1 MVKTIL
7 YKAIYKVKFD
17 NQQLTIGIAN
27 DEINFYKKLGFSSKV
42 LSLQIII
49 FRFLS
54 IFKMDIQIR
63 FFYEVVYRVL

>member
-7 YKAIYKVKFD
+7 CKTIYKAKFD
-17 NQQLTIGIAN
+17 NQQLTISIAD
-27 DEINFYKKLGFSSKV
+27 DEINFYKKLGFSPKV

-63 FFYEVVYRVL
+63 FFYEAVYRVL